1 MIEHTMLSLFLTLL
15 LWLLGASF
23 LKLLPSDI
31 SMPLRKRKRYDGS
44 GSDADSE
51 GDTAVTHCSSDRRTL
66 NLGEGQ
72 REDSWIWERR
82 RMDGLEDDGDDG
94 KL

>member
-1 MIEHTMLSLFLTLL
+1 MIEHTMLSLFSTLL

-31 SMPLRKRKRYDGS
+31 SIPLRKRKCYVGS

-51 GDTAVTHCSSDRRTL
+51 GDTTVTRRNSDRRTL
-66 NLGEGQ
+66 NLGEG
-72 REDSWIWERR
+72 
-82 RMDGLEDDGDDG
+82 
-94 KL
+94 